1 MIIMLEN
8 SKIIVDIDSCT
19 KCNACVDECQYYYFD
34 SDVLCLAKEAAE
46 FCIEC
51 GKCVA
56 VCPVNAIRLKI
67 YKDEI
72 LRDVP
77 AKEDLPS
84 FDSII
89 NLFQTRRSRRYF
101 NDKSVPK
108 ELIEKILNIAARYSP
123 TGHNQENVYFTIVQ
137 DRELLKKL
145 SDECNTQV
153 KNLVEKFED
162 PQGRESLKKVFS
174 PSLMKKFEEV
184 IPSFKRA
191 LKMIK
196 KGKEVWRRDAELII
210 IHSPKDALTLIEN
223 CSLAASHI
231 MLAAET
237 LGLGTCSLGYIKN
250 FFNIFRSVAKIVKL
264 PLKHV
269 AGYTLA
275 IGYSKAQYYRIPA
288 RKPLKTKWF

>member
-1 MIIMLEN
+1 MLEN

-19 KCNACVDECQYYYFD
+19 KCNACVDECRFYSFD
-34 SDVLCLAKEAAE
+34 SDVLCLDDEADE
-46 FCIEC
+46 YCIEC

-56 VCPVNAIRLKI
+56 VCPVNAIRLKL
-67 YKDEI
+67 YNDEI

-84 FDSII
+84 FDSLI

-108 ELIEKILNIAARYSP
+108 EIIEKILNIAARYSP

-145 SDECNTQV
+145 SDECATQV

-174 PSLMKKFEEV
+174 PSLMKKIEAV

-191 LKMIK
+191 LKMINQ
-196 KGKEVWRRDAELII
+196 GKEVWRRDAELII

-237 LGLGTCSLGYIKN
+237 LGLGTCSLGYITY
-250 FFNIFRSVAKIVKL
+250 FFNLYRSVAKIVKL
-264 PLKHV
+264 PSKHV
-269 AGYTLA
+269 TGYTLA
-275 IGYSKAQYYRIPA
+275 IGYPKAQYYRIPA
-288 RKPLKTKWF
+288 RKPLKAKWF